1 VSSPDARNL
10 PWMWSVCALG
20 VAMFLLAAAVGCG
33 LAPVNRAVSVSSQP
47 ALTCLDI
54 ANADDESTY
63 HYVDQVSSHAI
74 DKAFHVAVRHRARPL
89 TWSPSTQSSWSSP
102 MPSLPA
108 SRYRLGVAGSCAPVN
123 ALAGRERLT
132 QFCVARN

>member
-1 VSSPDARNL
+1 MSSPGARNL
-10 PWMWSVCALG
+10 PWMWSICALG
-20 VAMFLLAAAVGCG
+20 VAIFLLAAAVGCG
-33 LAPVNRAVSVSSQP
+33 PAPVNRAVSASSQP
-47 ALTCLDI
+47 ALTCLE
-54 ANADDESTY
+54 AGNGDDEPTD
-63 HYVDQVSSHAI
+63 HYVDQASSRTV